1 MLPKAAVFE
10 DAKPKIKKSKE
21 AGSVIGKIVY
31 KYADRQIGGT
41 DIEITGAKVSE
52 FKFQKQKEDLKEEK
66 VPEKKV
72 VRINVKY
79 IVLGVGVILLL
90 AAIGIGI
97 YYFVD
102 NFYLIKYKMESRRQR
117 RNSFKE
123 MKVKRWRRRR

>member
-1 MLPKAAVFE
+1 M
-10 DAKPKIKKSKE
+10 
-21 AGSVIGKIVY
+21 
-31 KYADRQIGGT
+31 
-41 DIEITGAKVSE
+41 
-52 FKFQKQKEDLKEEK
+52 
-66 VPEKKV
+66 
-72 VRINVKY
+72 RINVKY
-79 IVLGVGVILLL
+79 IILGVGVILLL